1 MDGHGER
8 RHRATPATEGLTS
21 FAARLRIAGYRPAQL
36 FLEGK
41 GAQDL
46 IKQCQVVIEMGPRTP
61 LLPPEMQ
68 TLMDYTKANGRL
80 IVAADSVRGDIDQ
93 MNQLVNP
100 YGLTLSTETIRDP
113 ESLADDPAAVVS
125 TRYPT
130 NSPVVDVLDHDKTP
144 VIFNNSEAV
153 DKVPGFGDQGGG
165 PQLTQLVQSSPR
177 SYKVDANDK
186 TLPNTTKAYTL
197 AALSDSTQIE
207 GNGTQAVQYGT
218 ILGAVGSADVA
229 SNEYQK
235 SFGDQEFFIR
245 LLQQVARSNDI
256 VSAFRD
262 IGENSQFNITGP
274 QRSSLIRKTVV
285 LPSLAALIF
294 VPFVLWRLKRG

>member
-1 MDGHGER
+1 VDKVF
-8 RHRATPATEGLTS
+8 LT
-21 FAARLRIAGYRPAQL
+21 A
-36 FLEGK
+36 K

-46 IKQCQVVIEMGPRTP
+46 VNQCAVVVEMGPRTT
-61 LLPPEMQ
+61 LAQPEMQ
-68 TLMDYTKANGRL
+68 ILSDFAKANGRL
-80 IVAADSVRGDIDQ
+80 IVASDSVRGNTDQ
-93 MNQLVNP
+93 MNQLLNP
-100 YGLTLSTETIRDP
+100 WGLTLSKESIRDP

-144 VIFNNSEAV
+144 VIFNNSQAV

-165 PQLTQLVQSSPR
+165 PQLTQLVQSSPKA
-177 SYKVDANDK
+177 YKVDANGK
-186 TLPNTTKAYTL
+186 TLPNTNKVYTL
-197 AALSDSTQIE
+197 AALSDSTQIQ

-218 ILGAVGSADVA
+218 ILGVVGSAEVA

-245 LLQQVARSNDI
+245 LVQHVARANDI
-256 VSAFRD
+256 VAAYREV
-262 IGENSQFNITGP
+262 GANSQFNITGP

-285 LPSLAALIF
+285 FPGLAALVF